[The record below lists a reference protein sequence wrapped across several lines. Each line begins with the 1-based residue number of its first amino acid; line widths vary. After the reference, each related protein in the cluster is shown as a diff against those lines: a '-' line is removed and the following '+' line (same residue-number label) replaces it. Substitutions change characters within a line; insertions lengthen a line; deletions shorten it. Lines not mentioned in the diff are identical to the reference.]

1 VTRYEITVNGTIG
14 PVVSAAA
21 EGFEAAPA
29 PLGRS
34 RLVGDVID
42 QAALHGLL
50 NRLYDLHVEIIDVHR
65 LDEA

>member
-1 VTRYEITVNGTIG
+1 
-14 PVVSAAA
+14 
-21 EGFEAAPA
+21 
-29 PLGRS
+29 LGRS